1 MEKKIKNLLK
11 LMDENSIEA
20 YMIGPS
26 TDLRFLIGLST
37 FVCERFQAFFLL
49 NNGDF
54 FYISPQVYYEEV
66 NNILDKSKVFMWKDR
81 EGFVGILKDTINRYN
96 LKDKRIAINNTISAV
111 NLIDIENICNCK
123 FINGQKLL
131 ENLRIIKSEK
141 EVKKLKKAAK
151 LADEI
156 MRKTI
161 NYIKPGITEN
171 DIKEKIKT
179 IITKLETEGVSF
191 EPIVSSGPNSSK
203 PHYNKGER
211 TIQKKDIIIL
221 DLGCVYKGYCSD
233 MSRTVFVG
241 DISIKEKK
249 VYNIVKKAYQSAED
263 IVKEGIT
270 AEDVDQKARSI
281 IEKAGYGD
289 YFINRTGHGI
299 GVSVHEA
306 PFIKTGNKIKLKK
319 GMAFSIE
326 PGIYIPGEFGIRIED
341 IVIVTEDGKK
351 ILNKYPNEIIII

>member
-1 MEKKIKNLLK
+1 MNHLLE
-11 LMDENSIEA
+11 LMDEKNIDA
-20 YMIGPS
+20 FMIGPS
-26 TDLRFLIGLST
+26 NDLRFLINLST

-49 NNGDF
+49 KNGNY

-66 NNILDKSKVFMWKDR
+66 NEIIDKNKIFMWKDR
-81 EGFVGILKDTINRYN
+81 EGFIGIVKDIINRYN
-96 LKDKRIAINNTISAV
+96 LANKKIAINNTISAV
-111 NLIDIENICNCK
+111 DLIDIKNVCNCK
-123 FINGQKLL
+123 FINGQKVL

-156 MRKTI
+156 MKKTV
-161 NYIKPGITEN
+161 NYIKPGITEY
-171 DIKEKIKT
+171 DIKEKINET
-179 IITKLETEGVSF
+179 ITELDTEGISF

-211 TIQKKDIIIL
+211 TIQENDIIIL
-221 DLGCVYKGYCSD
+221 DLGCIYKGYCSD

-241 DISIKEKK
+241 DICEKEKK
-249 VYNIVKKAYQSAED
+249 VYNIVKKAYQDAIN
-263 IVKEGIT
+263 IVKEDIT
-270 AEDVDQKARSI
+270 AEDVDQKARSV

-306 PFIKTGNKIKLKK
+306 PFIKTGNKLRLKE
-319 GMAFSIE
+319 GMAFSVE

-341 IVIVTEDGKK
+341 IVVVTADGRE
-351 ILNKYPNEIIII
+351 ILNKYPNKIIIK

>member
-1 MEKKIKNLLK
+1 MQKNIDHLLK
-11 LMDENSIEA
+11 LMNENNIDA
-20 YMIGPS
+20 FMIGPS
-26 TDLRFLIGLST
+26 NDLRFLIDLST

-49 NNGDF
+49 KNGDF

-66 NNILDKSKVFMWKDR
+66 NDILDKSKIFMWKDR
-81 EGFVGILKDTINRYN
+81 EGFIEIVKDTINRYN
-96 LKDKRIAINNTISAV
+96 LDNKKIAINGTISAV
-111 NLIDIENICNCK
+111 DLIDIENICNCD

-131 ENLRIIKSEK
+131 ENLRIIKSEN
-141 EVKKLKKAAK
+141 EVQKLKKAAK

-156 MRKTI
+156 MEKTI
-161 NYIKPGITEN
+161 NFIKPGITEY
-171 DIKEKIKT
+171 DIKEKIKKT
-179 IITKLETEGVSF
+179 ITELDTEGISF

-241 DISIKEKK
+241 DISAKEKK
-249 VYNIVKKAYQSAED
+249 VYNIVKKAYQDAED

-270 AEDVDQKARSI
+270 AEEVDQKARTI

-306 PFIKTGNKIKLKK
+306 PFIKTGNKLKLKK

-341 IVIVTEDGKK
+341 IVVVTENGREV
-351 ILNKYPNEIIII
+351 LNKYPNKIIIK